1 MQNQSFRGRTPKR
14 DLLAKID
21 ITPLTSARK
30 PKLFYGYI
38 VVAASFFAMV
48 IIHGIVNTNG
58 VFFNPL
64 LDYFQTSRAAISAA
78 SSISFFV
85 MGFAAILMGIL
96 GDRFGPRIVL
106 SIGTAIFGLGYI
118 LLSQVTSLWQL
129 YLVFIIIG
137 IGFSPSDVVPLSVV
151 VRWFVKRRGAMSGI
165 TKVGTGLGMTVIPV
179 VASVLIARY
188 EWRTAVVILG
198 VLVLVTAIP
207 LAQLLKRD
215 PREMGLLPDGETQS
229 NTNGTAP
236 SEAGLSFRQAIRTRQ
251 LWLVCGF
258 YATLLFCAQSVMI
271 HVVPYAVDLGVSQ
284 TIAASLIAVVG
295 GSSIIG
301 RLVMGFSSDKI
312 GRKRGILIC
321 FLILVTALSWL
332 QVARELWM
340 LYVFAAIY
348 GFNHGGFFA
357 QISPLIA
364 WLFGTRSQGTLLGVV
379 IFSGTFFG
387 GLSPIFTGWIFDV
400 TGSYRLA
407 FFILLSVA
415 IVGLILI
422 SLLKPIS
429 QEVRNEP

>member
-1 MQNQSFRGRTPKR
+1 M
-14 DLLAKID
+14 AKND
-21 ITPLTSARK
+21 AVSLTTARK

-38 VVAASFFAMV
+38 VVAASFLSMV

-64 LDYFQTSRAAISAA
+64 LDYFKTLGETSRAAISAA

-85 MGFAAILMGIL
+85 MGFAAILMGVL
-96 GDRFGPRIVL
+96 ADRFGPRIVL
-106 SIGTAIFGLGYI
+106 SVGTAIFGVGYL

-129 YLVFIIIG
+129 YLVFVIIG
-137 IGFSPSDVVPLSVV
+137 IGFSPSDVVPLSIV

-179 VASVLIARY
+179 VTSILIARF
-188 EWRTAVVILG
+188 EWRTASVILG
-198 VLVLVTAIP
+198 ILVLVTAIP
-207 LAQLLKRD
+207 LAQLLRRD
-215 PREMGLLPDGETQS
+215 PREMGLLPDGEVQLDVKS
-229 NTNGTAP
+229 QIPAE
-236 SEAGLSFRQAIRTRQ
+236 SGLSFRQAIRTRQ

-258 YATLLFCAQSVMI
+258 YAALLFCAQSVML
-271 HVVPYAVDLGVSQ
+271 HVVPYAVDLKIPQ
-284 TIAASLIAVVG
+284 TVAASLIAVVG

-321 FLILVTALSWL
+321 FIILVTALSWL

-357 QISPLIA
+357 QFSPLIA

-379 IFSGTFFG
+379 IFSGTFIG
-387 GLSPIFTGWIFDV
+387 GLSPLFTGWIFDV
-400 TGSYRLA
+400 TRSYHLA
-407 FFILLSVA
+407 FIILLSVA

-422 SLLKPIS
+422 TLLKPIS
-429 QEVRNEP
+429 QEVKHETGRSS

>member
-1 MQNQSFRGRTPKR
+1 
-14 DLLAKID
+14 
-21 ITPLTSARK
+21 
-30 PKLFYGYI
+30 
-38 VVAASFFAMV
+38 MV

-78 SSISFFV
+78 FSISFFA
-85 MGFAAILMGIL
+85 MGFAAIIMGIL
-96 GDRFGPRIVL
+96 ADRFGPRIVL
-106 SIGTAIFGLGYI
+106 TIGTAIFGLGYL

-129 YLVFIIIG
+129 YLVLVIIG
-137 IGFSPSDVVPLSVV
+137 IGFSPSDVVPLSSV

-198 VLVLVTAIP
+198 ILVLVTAIP

-215 PREMGLLPDGETQS
+215 PREMGLLPDGEEHSDTDS
-229 NTNGTAP
+229 TPP
-236 SEAGLSFRQAIRTRQ
+236 SEAGLVFREAIRTRQ

-258 YATLLFCAQSVMI
+258 YAMFLFCAQSVMI
-271 HVVPYAVDLGVSQ
+271 HIVPYAVDLGISQ
-284 TIAASLIAVVG
+284 TVAASIVAVVG

-332 QVARELWM
+332 QIARELWM
-340 LYVFAAIY
+340 LYLFAAIY

-364 WLFGTRSQGTLLGVV
+364 WLFGTRSQGTLFGVV
-379 IFSGTFFG
+379 IFGGTFIG
-387 GLSPIFTGWIFDV
+387 GLSPIITGRMFDV
-400 TGSYRLA
+400 TGNYRLA
-407 FFILLSVA
+407 FLLLLSVA
-415 IVGLILI
+415 IIGLILI
-422 SLLKPIS
+422 TLLKPIRQVEDS
-429 QEVRNEP
+429 SRR